1 MKKLIATLCII
12 ACLLSVNAFAIEAD
26 KLICQADFYTGK
38 LFYCDAERGM
48 VVLQNV
54 LPVGERTEPRKWV
67 CNNATYNEIPI
78 YGSVIMSDG
87 SDVPFE
93 YCNLYADSQVRV
105 LITRDSSDRLQIVS
119 MKFL

>member
-1 MKKLIATLCII
+1 MKKLIAILCII

-26 KLICQADFYTGK
+26 KLIRQADFYTGT

-48 VVLQNV
+48 VVLKNV
-54 LPVGERTEPRKWV
+54 QPVGERTEARKWV

-78 YGSVIMSDG
+78 YGSAVVSDG
-87 SDVPFE
+87 SNVPFE

-105 LITRDSSDRLQIVS
+105 LITRDSSDRLQVVS